1 MPFVVRSF
9 AFAFAALL
17 IAVVSAAAQGP
28 SSPSIDGRLLR
39 EGVDTF
45 NVSVAGDVFGR
56 GIIAR
61 SRVVTTN
68 GPQLLQVHSWR
79 IAGGGRIVDSLFSD
93 AESLRSIRQ
102 VRVVA
107 DTVIEVQF
115 RGDSAHVAKW
125 PSMDSIAIRSHALE
139 AGVYS
144 SAALDAIVSGLPL
157 DENYEA
163 QLRFYFAPP
172 SNRGVESI
180 SVMVAA
186 TDRVKDRE
194 GNERDAWVVLAE
206 TRGGGTVYWIDK
218 STRSVLKYDTKEGG
232 ALIEFRR

>member
-1 MPFVVRSF
+1 M
-9 AFAFAALL
+9 
-17 IAVVSAAAQGP
+17 
-28 SSPSIDGRLLR
+28 
-39 EGVDTF
+39 
-45 NVSVAGDVFGR
+45 FGR

-61 SRVVTTN
+61 SRVQTAH
-68 GPQLLQVHSWR
+68 GPQLLQVYSWR
-79 IAGGGRIVDSLFSD
+79 IAGGVTIVDSLFSD
-93 AESLRSIRQ
+93 AETLRSIRE
-102 VRVVA
+102 VRVVG
-107 DTVIEVQF
+107 DTLIEVHF
-115 RGDSAHVAKW
+115 RGDSAHVAKR
-125 PSMDSIAIRSHALE
+125 PSGSGFAFRSFALD

-157 DENYEA
+157 AENFEA
-163 QLRFYFAPP
+163 QLRFYYAPP

-186 TDRVKDRE
+186 TDRVKDRD

-218 STRSVLKYDTKEGG
+218 STRSVLKYDTKEAG

>member
-1 MPFVVRSF
+1 MPLVVRSF
-9 AFAFAALL
+9 AFVFAALL
-17 IAVVSAAAQGP
+17 TTAVPAAAQG
-28 SSPSIDGRLLR
+28 PSIDGRLLR

-45 NVSVAGDVFGR
+45 HVSVAGDVFGR

-61 SRVVTTN
+61 SRVVTAH

-79 IAGGGRIVDSLFSD
+79 IAGVAIVDSLFSEV
-93 AESLRSIRQ
+93 ESLRSIRQ
-102 VRVVA
+102 VRVVG
-107 DTVIEVQF
+107 DPVIAVVF
-115 RGDSAHVAKW
+115 RGDSAHVAKR
-125 PSMDSIAIRSHALE
+125 PSTNSNAFRSFALD

-144 SAALDAIVSGLPL
+144 SDALDAIVAGLPL
-157 DENYEA
+157 AENFEA
-163 QLRFYFAPP
+163 QLRFYYAPP
-172 SNRGVESI
+172 SGRGVETI

-194 GNERDAWVVLAE
+194 GNECDAWVVLAE

-218 STRSVLKYDTKEGG
+218 STRSVLKYDTKEAG